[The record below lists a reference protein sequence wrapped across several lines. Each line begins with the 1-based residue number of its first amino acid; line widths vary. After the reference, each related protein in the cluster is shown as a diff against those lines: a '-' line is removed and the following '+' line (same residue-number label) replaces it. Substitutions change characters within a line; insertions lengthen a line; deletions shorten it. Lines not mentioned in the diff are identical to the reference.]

1 MMRTDINQAK
11 QNDPS
16 PPATEVSRKEKDRI
30 NQSSGVGEDPSDS
43 ISKKQYSLKQL
54 INKLNHLNFQDLHI
68 TAVFQ
73 HNKYPRSL
81 SISAFPMPCRN
92 EKLRCTWMD
101 PIDIEQI
108 MGLYRFQCLYI
119 PKEQQ
124 LLKVYPELK
133 SISEKE
139 VVFILPSMCEEI
151 SVRKIHRYQCKDV
164 AVYMFQN
171 GALFFG
177 SLMDYGSFQFRVV
190 INKSKTQNY
199 RWIDIDSHVTI
210 VFTKGNETLYSGDC
224 KIIKHDHG
232 ARRRQLNLEPVQRQ
246 IRRFEP
252 RQFRSGR
259 QKLSP
264 SLDAVFPHPLFNKT
278 FNLKIINISGSGFS
292 VEEQERF
299 AVLLPGLIIAD
310 LRISF
315 SDGSSVKCT
324 AQVVYTK
331 QHHKNRTTGILRS
344 GLAII
349 DMPVEDHI
357 KLLALL
363 HQANDANAYLCNKV
377 DMNAL
382 WDFFFET
389 GFIYP
394 QKYEFIKNNKAK
406 IKATY
411 EKLYHLSP
419 NIASH
424 FIYQDNGR
432 ITAHMAMIRFYD
444 SAWLIHHHAAISSA
458 NHQGGL
464 MVLNQVSRFIN
475 DSHRLNSMK
484 MDYVFCY
491 YRPDNKF
498 PNHVFGGTARNIR
511 NPEICS
517 VDNFAYFHFRS
528 TKSGSNAELP
538 RNWQL
543 APANEENLIDLETFY
558 ANHSGGLM
566 LRSLQL
572 IPDQLDINELASAYH
587 KIGLKRD
594 RQIFALNHRGKMCAM
609 VMINVSDLGLNMS
622 DLTNSVQIFVV
633 NDQFITHEIIYTAI
647 SIASKH
653 LEIDDI
659 PVLYYPRNAAT
670 KAGLDYEKSY
680 CLWVYDT
687 HKNLDHYF
695 RFLKRLLKFIR
706 P

>member
-1 MMRTDINQAK
+1 MRSDINQAK

-16 PPATEVSRKEKDRI
+16 PPATEVSRNEKDRI
-30 NQSSGVGEDPSDS
+30 TQSSEVEENPLVRPPV
-43 ISKKQYSLKQL
+43 KQYSLKQL

-81 SISAFPMPCRN
+81 SLLAFPMPCRN
-92 EKLRCTWMD
+92 EKLRCRWVD

-108 MGLYRFQCLYI
+108 MGLYQFQCLYI

-124 LLKVYPELK
+124 LLEVFPELK

-139 VVFILPSMCEEI
+139 AVFILPDTCKEV
-151 SVRKIHRYQCKDV
+151 SVRKIHRYQCKNV
-164 AVYMFQN
+164 SVYMFQN

-190 INKSKTQNY
+190 INKSKSQNY
-199 RWIDIDSHVTI
+199 RWIDADSPVTI
-210 VFTKGNETLYSGDC
+210 IFTKGNETLYSGDC

-232 ARRRQLNLEPVQRQ
+232 KHRRQLNLEPVQRQ

-264 SLDAVFPHPLFNKT
+264 SLDAMFPHPLFNKT

-292 VEEQERF
+292 VEEEDRF
-299 AVLLPGLIIAD
+299 AVLLPGLIIAN
-310 LRISF
+310 LRIGF

-324 AQVVYTK
+324 AQVVYSK
-331 QHHKNRTTGILRS
+331 HHRNSRTAGIIRS

-377 DMNAL
+377 DMDAL

-394 QKYEFIKNNKAK
+394 QKYEFIKNNKDK

-444 SAWLIHHHAAISSA
+444 SSWLIHHHAAVSSA
-458 NHQGGL
+458 NHRGGL

-528 TKSGSNAELP
+528 PQSGGDTELP
-538 RNWQL
+538 GNWHL
-543 APANEENLIDLETFY
+543 TPVTEEDLIDLETFY
-558 ANHSGGLM
+558 VNHSGGLM

-572 IPDQLDINELASAYH
+572 TPEQLDIDELASAYH
-587 KIGLKRD
+587 DIGLKRD
-594 RQIFALNHRGKMCAM
+594 RKIFALNHRGKMCAL
-609 VMINVSDLGLNMS
+609 VMINVADLGLNMS

-633 NDQFITHEIIYTAI
+633 NDQYITHEIIHTTI
-647 SIASKH
+647 SIVSKY
-653 LEIDDI
+653 LEIEDI